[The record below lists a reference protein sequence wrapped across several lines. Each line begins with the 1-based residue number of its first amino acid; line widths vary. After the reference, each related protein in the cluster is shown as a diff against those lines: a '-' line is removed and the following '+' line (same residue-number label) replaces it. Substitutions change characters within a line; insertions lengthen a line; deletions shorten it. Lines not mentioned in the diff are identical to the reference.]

1 MTAGTDESRS
11 GTEDTRS
18 DDIRQQLGRQLE
30 DKFSAEQLKL
40 LLDEV
45 LAIKKQAWVDISCKK
60 CGQKQRAL
68 GEVSDARSVTTA
80 LKDLLNQ
87 AWGAP
92 KEERTETEFK
102 LVRNVYLV
110 REEELPDVDNGED
123 VEG

>member
-1 MTAGTDESRS
+1 MSTS
-11 GTEDTRS
+11 GQT
-18 DDIRQQLGRQLE
+18 DDIRQQIGKQLE
-30 DKFSAEQLKL
+30 SKFDESQLKL

-45 LAIKKQAWVDISCKK
+45 LSIKKQAWVDISCKK

-92 KEERTETEFK
+92 KEERAETEFK

-110 REEELPDVDNGED
+110 KEEDI
-123 VEG
+123 EGSGDEEV